1 MDYLRKYLE
10 VIPYF
15 NHENEKTSR
24 FGITEDM
31 VPSFSD
37 GRKGI
42 KLTTKPSMRFRYL
55 KVEDH
60 IIPLYPEREK
70 PIREKIENI
79 PLKGTFNLR
88 DEIKKVRF
96 KEIEDEE
103 IEAVEYE
110 VKKVVEEEVEQPNV
124 RGQYLYKHLEKSP
137 LDWHGPMGMDHREF
151 YVQGS
156 ISADNKVKVVDT
168 SENRSFNPIKH
179 VTWQMTPQIITEGDN
194 YSIVD
199 PFPLFEGFEWYIT
212 RETIGHYLNV
222 TVFRG
227 NYIGRGREN
236 PIQAK
241 DLHFNGQKK
250 LTSHEKGSDY
260 SSMYS
265 LRPEGDADFDK
276 YITEEAILGPVLIP
290 DYMAH
295 QILGLIC
302 DESLS
307 CNIILLDR
315 PRPAFSL
322 EGEDVK
328 AKEEGQGKEST
339 EKVKSVDFDKSSSKG
354 ASDKDS
360 EDEDGSESEKDSEGD
375 KDKDEKKAISITRVD
390 KSRMDDQASSESG
403 SGSDSECDSD
413 SDSDDSDLDSKDEN
427 MDGENDD
434 DDDDD
439 YQEEDDYLAFKR
451 ETYRGTFESQLMD
464 GVVKIC
470 YNTMK
475 DEKRERRRRRRIEKK
490 NRNSEKNSEDKS
502 TDYRLI
508 YHKSIELEFDR
519 FFFTIEHKRNK
530 SIMKMI
536 IFETEKRS
544 YEIRFRV
551 DPEMGRDNLYYAMI
565 AFQGCYKSQNYNWDD
580 DLKSG
585 NISPIK
591 ELIQEE
597 LEQLA
602 LKGYC

>member
-15 NHENEKTSR
+15 NHEKEKTSR

-42 KLTTKPSMRFRYL
+42 KLTTKPSM
-55 KVEDH
+55 VEDH

-110 VKKVVEEEVEQPNV
+110 VKKVADEEVEQPNV
-124 RGQYLYKHLEKSP
+124 RGQYLYKHLEKTP
-137 LDWHGPMGMDHREF
+137 LEWHGPMGMDHREF

-250 LTSHEKGSDY
+250 LTSHKKGSNY
-260 SSMYS
+260 SSMYG
-265 LRPEGDADFDK
+265 LRPEEDTDFDN

-295 QILGLIC
+295 QILGFIC
-302 DESLS
+302 DEGLS

-315 PRPAFSL
+315 PRPAFSF
-322 EGEDVK
+322 EGEDVN

-339 EKVKSVDFDKSSSKG
+339 EKVKSGDVKKSSSNDV
-354 ASDKDS
+354 SDEDS
-360 EDEDGSESEKDSEGD
+360 EDEDDDGSESEKDGEGG
-375 KDKDEKKAISITRVD
+375 KEKDEKKALSIIRVD
-390 KSRMDDQASSESG
+390 KSRREDKTSSESG
-403 SGSDSECDSD
+403 SGSDSECNS
-413 SDSDDSDLDSKDEN
+413 DSDLDSKDEN
-427 MDGENDD
+427 MNDD
-434 DDDDD
+434 NDDDD

-451 ETYRGTFESQLMD
+451 ETYRGKFESHLMD
-464 GVVKIC
+464 GIVKIS

-475 DEKRERRRRRRIEKK
+475 DEKRERQRRRRIEK
-490 NRNSEKNSEDKS
+490 NRNSDKNSEDKS
-502 TDYRLI
+502 MGYRLI
-508 YHKSIELEFDR
+508 YHKSIELEFDK

-565 AFQGCYKSQNYNWDD
+565 AFQGCYRSQNYNWDD

-591 ELIQEE
+591 ELIQDE